1 MKFAERCFLVY
12 LRGINM
18 GNSNIKVTIS
28 YENKKEIIQAEH
40 LQNFIG
46 LIEVIK
52 DLFSIQISTP
62 IVIQMNQT
70 FYSTIYKWPEEVKGN
85 EVDLKVWN
93 QVESSVRDC
102 ENTSQILSQ
111 IFKVQ
116 RPDGKI
122 LGLGLF
128 ISPDVCIVPRKF
140 VDDNDIEEI
149 KNNRIVFFNPLGDAD
164 REETQSEYD
173 LNDALCVTMLG
184 DHPANQN
191 FILIHFKTGRN
202 NWRIRLPSNT
212 ERIRGHV
219 IYFNQNTHM
228 LSSERTKYESINSS
242 GLFALSYVNKAWL
255 PGAIFISDE
264 SEIVG
269 IYTGGRGNLFST
281 MNDTFKQMSEKLSL
295 AIHNREIGIRD
306 MILKVRGVE
315 LAIPEVSSILQD
327 IVPFNNHRVEI
338 VNPLSDLF

>member
-1 MKFAERCFLVY
+1 
-12 LRGINM
+12 M

-28 YENKKEIIQAEH
+28 YENKKEITQVEH
-40 LQNFIG
+40 LRNFIS
-46 LIEVIK
+46 LSEVIK
-52 DLFSIQISTP
+52 NLFSIPISTP

-70 FYSTIYKWPEEVKGN
+70 YYSTLYEWPEEVKGN

-93 QVESSVRDC
+93 QIESSVQGS

-202 NWRIRLPSNT
+202 NWNIKLPLNTDRIK
-212 ERIRGHV
+212 GHC
-219 IYFNQNTHM
+219 IYFNENTHM
-228 LSSERTKYESINSS
+228 LSTERTRYESINYSMS
-242 GLFALSYVNKAWL
+242 FNFSYAKEAWL
-255 PGAIFISDE
+255 PGAVFISDQ
-264 SEIVG
+264 SEIIG
-269 IYTGGRGNLFST
+269 IYTGKIGFLFTPMNLIYNQLSA
-281 MNDTFKQMSEKLSL
+281 QLSL
-295 AIHNREIGIRD
+295 AIRNRDIGVRD
-306 MILKVRGVE
+306 TILKVRGVE
-315 LAIPEVSSILQD
+315 LAVPVVSSILQE
-327 IVPFNNHRVEI
+327 IMPFNTQRVEI
-338 VNPLSDLF
+338 ANPLSGLF